1 MILISPQAVP
11 LTNRILPKEKHKAL
25 SIRTFS
31 RTEHNRPAHFHGSA
45 CGTSWSQP
53 WELTRLEVV
62 VDDGRVNLVEVLE
75 SVDNLHDDGAALL
88 LGHQLI
94 LLQVEIQIVAFTV
107 LQHSA
112 EAAKCE
118 SG

>member
-1 MILISPQAVP
+1 M
-11 LTNRILPKEKHKAL
+11 
-25 SIRTFS
+25 
-31 RTEHNRPAHFHGSA
+31 EHNHPAHFHGSA
-45 CGTSWSQP
+45 RGNSWSQP

-94 LLQVEIQIVAFTV
+94 LFQVEIQIVAFAV

-112 EAAKCE
+112 EAAKCGRKRKRQ
-118 SG
+118 SVRNTSWVSAAYFLLG